1 MFERSDG
8 IRLVFRAVAAAAVA
22 TFASAMVLAAD
33 STRIT
38 IGEVTARVEGADPQT
53 EATLRRLVEREI
65 DALELKRC
73 KRRET
78 FVFSASLL
86 KLDAKTSREG
96 SRVSSVVSATLRNAS
111 TGALLATMRGS
122 AVVEDD
128 KTVLEKAKMRSL
140 ESAVHGAVKDVPNLL

>member
-1 MFERSDG
+1 MFSRSH
-8 IRLVFRAVAAAAVA
+8 RVLSVHRAVAAAAVA
-22 TFASAMVLAAD
+22 MFASTIVLAAD

-38 IGEVTARVEGADPQT
+38 IGEVTARVEGADAQT
-53 EATLRRLVEREI
+53 EATLRGLVQREI
-65 DALELKRC
+65 DGLELKRC
-73 KRRET
+73 KRHET

-96 SRVSSVVSATLRNAS
+96 SRVSTVVSGSLRSAA

-128 KTVLEKAKMRSL
+128 KTVLERAKFRSL
-140 ESAVHGAVKDVPNLL
+140 QSAVHGAVKDLPNVL

>member
-1 MFERSDG
+1 MFQRSQRRKRVY
-8 IRLVFRAVAAAAVA
+8 IAAALSAAA
-22 TFASAMVLAAD
+22 TFGSSLVVAAD

-38 IGEVTARVEGADPQT
+38 IGEVTARVEGADSQT
-53 EATLRRLVEREI
+53 EATLRRLVQREI
-65 DALELKRC
+65 DGLELQRC

-86 KLDAKTSREG
+86 KLHAQTSREG
-96 SRVSSVVSATLRNAS
+96 ARVSSVVSGTLRSAS

-128 KTVLEKAKMRSL
+128 KSVLERAKVRSL
-140 ESAVHGAVKDVPNLL
+140 ETAVHGAVKDLPSVL